1 VKNNEQTNGAV
12 RPQVVRVA
20 ASDLGSLQRIIDLA
34 DKACRT
40 LGFLPPAAF
49 NQAAERKTL
58 LAVKVGETIAGYA
71 LYTLPRQIV
80 RLTHLCIAQEYRGL
94 GLARQLVEMISEYHK
109 DRFGITLR
117 CRTDYRENSL
127 WPQLGFVDRGQRR
140 GRSKAGHPLTIWWK
154 DHGHPDLFSAS
165 DSLAILKVAIDL
177 NVFIDIEDGN
187 YRTSAKE
194 STALTANWL
203 ADQIELT
210 ITPELTREVARL
222 PECENKRQQ
231 VGALTRYWSLTADT
245 STSSAMYQRLVEHT
259 KTHLNIDLSLDESDR
274 SDVRHVAEAYAAG
287 VTVFATRDENLLRW
301 SRAAL
306 DICGVRVL
314 RPADV
319 ILYIDE
325 LARAQAYIPSQ
336 LLDTE
341 YRLEPIRST
350 GESNLSAFLN
360 AGDGERKASY
370 LRSIRELSAE
380 GRKWERLLLRAPN
393 GAESALLVYGV
404 ENQRLV
410 VPLMRVSNSRISET
424 ITRQLIQHVRTQA
437 RSLGKEV
444 VCVTDQHMPSSSKA
458 ILRSEG
464 FVYHDADW
472 VAFVIDVCADA
483 RTVDERTARAAE
495 IVDLRLPALTTNL
508 SPIIAADLERSL
520 WPAKILDS
528 ALPTFLVP
536 IKPFWSSELFGF
548 PQMLTPRSNSLG
560 ISREHVYYRSPTPRG
575 ERAPARLVW
584 YVSSDASGGPSS
596 VIGCSRLEEVTI
608 DAPQMLHGRF
618 RHLGVWNRQQVID
631 ASRSGK
637 ALALRFADT
646 ELFKRQVP
654 LRRLRQ
660 IADTLGH
667 PLPLRSVSKISSE
680 LFAAIYK
687 EGQAQ

>member
-1 VKNNEQTNGAV
+1 MQNNGQASGALQ
-12 RPQVVRVA
+12 PQIVRVA
-20 ASDLGSLQRIIDLA
+20 ADDLGSLQRIIDLGDA
-34 DKACRT
+34 ARRT

-49 NQAAERKTL
+49 SQAAERKTL
-58 LAVKVGETIAGYA
+58 LAVRVGETIAGYA

-80 RLTHLCIAQEYRGL
+80 RLTHLCIAQEYRGM
-94 GLARQLVEMISEYHK
+94 GLARQLVEMISDYHK

-117 CRTDYRENSL
+117 CRTDYKENSL

-177 NVFIDIEDGN
+177 NVFIDIEDGID
-187 YRTSAKE
+187 RTSAKE

-222 PECENKRQQ
+222 PECDNKRQQ
-231 VGALTRYWSLTADT
+231 VRALSRYSRLATDS
-245 STSSAMYQRLVEHT
+245 STSNAMYQRLVEFT
-259 KTHLNIDLSLDESDR
+259 SAHLHIDLSLTESDR
-274 SDVRHVAEAYAAG
+274 SDVRHIAEAYTAG

-301 SRAAL
+301 ARAAL

-341 YRLEPIRST
+341 YRLEPIRSI
-350 GESNLSAFLN
+350 GESNLLGFLN
-360 AGDGERKASY
+360 AGDGERKPDY

-380 GRKWERLLLRAPN
+380 GRKWERLILRAPN
-393 GAESALLVYGV
+393 GTESALIVYGS
-404 ENQRLV
+404 ENQRMV
-410 VPLMRVSNSRISET
+410 VPLMRVGSSRISET
-424 ITRQLIQHVRTQA
+424 ITRQLIQHARTQA
-437 RSLGKEV
+437 RLLGKEV
-444 VCVTDQHMPSSSKA
+444 ICVTDQHMPSSSKA

-464 FVYHDADW
+464 FVYHDDNW
-472 VAFVIDVCADA
+472 IAFVIDVCADA
-483 RTVDERTARAAE
+483 KTVDEHTSRAAE
-495 IVDLRLPALTTNL
+495 TVDLRLPALTTNL

-536 IKPFWSSELFGF
+536 IKPFWSSELFGI
-548 PQMLTPRSNSLG
+548 PHILTPRSNSLG

-575 ERAPARLVW
+575 ERAPARLLW
-584 YVSSDASGGPSS
+584 YVSRDASGGSS

-608 DAPQMLHGRF
+608 DTPQILHGRF
-618 RHLGVWNRQQVID
+618 QHLGVWNRQQVID

-646 ELFKRQVP
+646 ELFKSHVP
-654 LRRLRQ
+654 LKRLRQ

-667 PLPLRSVSKISSE
+667 SLPLRSVSKISPE
-680 LFAAIYK
+680 LFAAIYE
-687 EGQAQ
+687 EGQAR